1 VNIYTATRIYREH
14 MEPTADPRELEWQ
27 DAALCA
33 QSDPEAWFPEKG
45 ASAHFPKQICRA
57 CPVRIECL
65 GYALE
70 GGQTFGVWGGLTE
83 RARRQAARE
92 HAAGTSLDDIIAADD
107 KRHYERAERSAA
119 SNMPVPVPQPRKAA

>member
-45 ASAHFPKQICRA
+45 ASAHFPSRSAGPARSASSAWATHLRA
-57 CPVRIECL
+57 
-65 GYALE
+65 
-70 GGQTFGVWGGLTE
+70 
-83 RARRQAARE
+83 ARRSVSGVA
-92 HAAGTSLDDIIAADD
+92 
-107 KRHYERAERSAA
+107 
-119 SNMPVPVPQPRKAA
+119 